1 MPLKDGFAPTV
12 SLKNANDL
20 YNNWQMDSID
30 MFIKFADEGIR
41 AKYMHYAD
49 GGLNLH
55 IN

>member
-1 MPLKDGFAPTV
+1 MDSFELF

-20 YNNWQMDSID
+20 YKNHRWIQIVG
-30 MFIKFADEGIR
+30 FIKFADEGIR
-41 AKYMHYAD
+41 VKYIHYAD